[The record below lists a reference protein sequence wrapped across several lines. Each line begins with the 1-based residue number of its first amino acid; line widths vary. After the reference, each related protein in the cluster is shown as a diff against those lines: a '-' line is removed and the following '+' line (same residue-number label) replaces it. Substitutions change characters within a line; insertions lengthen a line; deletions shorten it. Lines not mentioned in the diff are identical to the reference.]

1 METGRFLNSCWSTN
15 VGQWKKIMLGN
26 LLHGSESGHALRSAQ
41 TQCHH
46 FTLHTCLLAA
56 LPNPFKQLHP
66 TSYTHWIHT
75 KQNYKSSWLW
85 SAHLALV
92 LKLSSTWSWISW
104 PTSFVLVCLI
114 LISDPGKTRAGVPQ
128 DYLAWS
134 SMWFHRSGPAPGC
147 ILLLY
152 HRLTDENAGSQ
163 CVGVVASRRVFHLSN
178 RE

>member
-1 METGRFLNSCWSTN
+1 MWVNGRKLCWGICSILQNLAMLWGQHKHNATISLFTPASWLPCPTPLSSC
-15 VGQWKKIMLGN
+15 
-26 LLHGSESGHALRSAQ
+26 
-41 TQCHH
+41 TQPH
-46 FTLHTCLLAA
+46 TLTE
-56 LPNPFKQLHP
+56 
-66 TSYTHWIHT
+66 YT
-75 KQNYKSSWLW
+75 QNKTYKSSWLW

-147 ILLLY
+147 MLLLY